1 MKKIKFNLYKFIQ
14 NLAIMGVFAVVGL
27 LVLGITSAFAFT
39 PAVFDV
45 VTIIGII
52 CLGCTFLLP
61 WVKLIEKQEHK
72 KLSLIFI
79 ITTLV
84 CVVMWSISA
93 IFIVAMLNYKTAL
106 SLSCF
111 RGFLIYLKIAAFI
124 TIQYA
129 ISSIVISNFLKY
141 KFTFLPFQIVMYLSN
156 LFVDFYL
163 SYLVFCMYIND
174 SYSLIFINAVN
185 LLTTKTMITL
195 ICLTASYVIL
205 SNIILALIRKKK
217 LKLLISEEDKKE
229 KLNVDVD
236 VSNIETDSKFE
247 SDLEIKLKQ
256 LTEAYKKNL
265 ITAEQYS
272 KKKQE
277 IIDNF

>member
-1 MKKIKFNLYKFIQ
+1 
-14 NLAIMGVFAVVGL
+14 
-27 LVLGITSAFAFT
+27 
-39 PAVFDV
+39 
-45 VTIIGII
+45 
-52 CLGCTFLLP
+52 
-61 WVKLIEKQEHK
+61 
-72 KLSLIFI
+72 
-79 ITTLV
+79 
-84 CVVMWSISA
+84 
-93 IFIVAMLNYKTAL
+93 MLNYKTAL

-174 SYSLIFINAVN
+174 GYGLIFINAVN

-217 LKLLISEEDKKE
+217 LKLLIAEEDKKE
-229 KLNVDVD
+229 TVNVD

>member
-1 MKKIKFNLYKFIQ
+1 
-14 NLAIMGVFAVVGL
+14 
-27 LVLGITSAFAFT
+27 
-39 PAVFDV
+39 
-45 VTIIGII
+45 
-52 CLGCTFLLP
+52 
-61 WVKLIEKQEHK
+61 
-72 KLSLIFI
+72 
-79 ITTLV
+79 
-84 CVVMWSISA
+84 
-93 IFIVAMLNYKTAL
+93 
-106 SLSCF
+106 
-111 RGFLIYLKIAAFI
+111 
-124 TIQYA
+124 
-129 ISSIVISNFLKY
+129 
-141 KFTFLPFQIVMYLSN
+141 MYLSN

-174 SYSLIFINAVN
+174 SYGLIFINAVN

-229 KLNVDVD
+229 TLNVD

>member
-1 MKKIKFNLYKFIQ
+1 
-14 NLAIMGVFAVVGL
+14 
-27 LVLGITSAFAFT
+27 
-39 PAVFDV
+39 
-45 VTIIGII
+45 
-52 CLGCTFLLP
+52 
-61 WVKLIEKQEHK
+61 
-72 KLSLIFI
+72 
-79 ITTLV
+79 
-84 CVVMWSISA
+84 
-93 IFIVAMLNYKTAL
+93 MLNYKTAL

-163 SYLVFCMYIND
+163 SYLGFCMYIND
-174 SYSLIFINAVN
+174 GYSLIFINAVN

-217 LKLLISEEDKKE
+217 LKLLIAEEDKKE
-229 KLNVDVD
+229 TLNVD

-265 ITAEQYS
+265 INAEQYS